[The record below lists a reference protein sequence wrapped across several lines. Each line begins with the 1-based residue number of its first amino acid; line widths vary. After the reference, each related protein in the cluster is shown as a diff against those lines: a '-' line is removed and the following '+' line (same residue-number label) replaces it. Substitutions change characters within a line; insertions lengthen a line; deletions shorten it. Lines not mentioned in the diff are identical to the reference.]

1 MHLALVKALKSA
13 TVTGADAD
21 ADATATV
28 EAMEVYMAWRMA
40 EVVKGL
46 DAQNKGVE
54 AKLDALR
61 ANLTFT
67 TILLG
72 IIGLAIAAGPIV
84 AKFIP

>member
-21 ADATATV
+21 ATATV
-28 EAMEVYMAWRMA
+28 EAMEVYMASRMA

-46 DAQNKGVE
+46 DAQNKGIE